1 MLTPESDQPVG
12 NESRFN
18 ELTKAGDRKAYVQI
32 LGGFLEP
39 GRFSLIDDS
48 ATQARS
54 DAKA

>member
-18 ELTKAGDRKAYVQI
+18 ELTKAGDRKACVQI
-32 LGGFLEP
+32 LGGFFEP
-39 GRFSLIDDS
+39 IRFSLIDNS